1 MKIANAEKLKEHFEN
16 VVDVHLFT
24 VPEIL
29 TIIETFTR
37 EIPDGAVARED
48 IRAGKFQDEIVF
60 RSRRGNGKTM
70 TAIYQKGWNDALD
83 AVADNAPDIFGGAS

>member
-1 MKIANAEKLKEHFEN
+1 MKIANAEELKEHFEN

-48 IRAGKFQDEIVF
+48 IRAGKFRPEAIKMLM
-60 RSRRGNGKTM
+60 RENGKTM
-70 TAIYQKGWNDALD
+70 LAIYQTGWNDALD
-83 AVADNAPDIFGGAS
+83 AVADKAPDVFGGAS

>member
-48 IRAGKFQDEIVF
+48 IRAGKFRPEAIKMLM
-60 RSRRGNGKTM
+60 RENGKTM
-70 TAIYQKGWNDALD
+70 LAIYQTGWNDALD
-83 AVADNAPDIFGGAS
+83 AVADKAPDVFGGDP

>member
-16 VVDVHLFT
+16 VVDVHLST

-48 IRAGKFQDEIVF
+48 IRAGKFRPEAIKMLM
-60 RSRRGNGKTM
+60 RENGKTM
-70 TAIYQKGWNDALD
+70 LAIYQTGWNDALD
-83 AVADNAPDIFGGAS
+83 AVADKAPDVFGGAS

>member
-1 MKIANAEKLKEHFEN
+1 MKIANADRLIHHFET

-24 VPEIL
+24 VPEII

-48 IRAGKFQDEIVF
+48 IRAGKYRPESIKMLM
-60 RSRRGNGKTM
+60 RETGKTM
-70 TAIYQKGWNDALD
+70 IAIYETGWNDALD
-83 AVADNAPDIFGGAS
+83 AVADKAPDIFGGEP

>member
-1 MKIANAEKLKEHFEN
+1 MKIANADKLIKHFEN

-24 VPEIL
+24 PAQII
-29 TIIETFTR
+29 TIIDTFSV
-37 EIPDGAVARED
+37 EVPDGAVSRSD

-60 RSRRGNGKTM
+60 RNERGNSKTM
-70 TAIYQKGWNDALD
+70 TAIFQRGWNDALD

>member
-48 IRAGKFQDEIVF
+48 IRAGKFRPETIKMLT
-60 RSRRGNGKTM
+60 RETGKTM
-70 TAIYQKGWNDALD
+70 LVLYETGWNDALD
-83 AVADNAPDIFGGAS
+83 AVADKAPDIFGGEP

>member
-48 IRAGKFQDEIVF
+48 IRAGKFRPEAVKMLM
-60 RSRRGNGKTM
+60 RENGKTM
-70 TAIYQKGWNDALD
+70 LAIYQTGWNDALD
-83 AVADNAPDIFGGAS
+83 AVADKAPDIFGGAS

>member
-48 IRAGKFQDEIVF
+48 IRAGKFRPETIKMLM
-60 RSRRGNGKTM
+60 RENGKTM
-70 TAIYQKGWNDALD
+70 LAIYQTGWNDALD
-83 AVADNAPDIFGGAS
+83 AVADKAPDVFGGDP

>member
-48 IRAGKFQDEIVF
+48 IRAGKFRPEAIKMLM
-60 RSRRGNGKTM
+60 RENGKTM
-70 TAIYQKGWNDALD
+70 LAIYQTGWNDALD
-83 AVADNAPDIFGGAS
+83 AVADKAPDVFGGAS

>member
-1 MKIANAEKLKEHFEN
+1 MKIANVEKLKEHFEN

-48 IRAGKFQDEIVF
+48 IRAGKFRPEAIKMLM
-60 RSRRGNGKTM
+60 RENGKTM
-70 TAIYQKGWNDALD
+70 LAIYQTGWNDALD
-83 AVADNAPDIFGGAS
+83 AVADKAPDVFGGAS

>member
-1 MKIANAEKLKEHFEN
+1 MNIANSDALIKHFQN
-16 VVDVHLFT
+16 VVDVKLFT
-24 VPEIL
+24 PAQII
-29 TIIETFTR
+29 TIIENFTR

-48 IRAGKFQDEIVF
+48 IRAGKFQNEIVF
-60 RSRRGNGKTM
+60 RNARGNRKTM